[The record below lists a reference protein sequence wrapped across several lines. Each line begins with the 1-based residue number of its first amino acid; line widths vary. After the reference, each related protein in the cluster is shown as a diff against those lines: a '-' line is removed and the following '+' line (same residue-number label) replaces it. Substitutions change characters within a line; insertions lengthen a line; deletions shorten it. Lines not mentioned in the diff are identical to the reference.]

1 MSNNKLDKVIP
12 VDNPLE
18 PEKGGYLKAYIDNFD
33 YGDIHHDPTTRR
45 ANFDSWTLDP
55 LPYNMGLKDEIL
67 KLNLETGKAV
77 NLLSNDLGDPD
88 LTDIRVISFNTA
100 QKLGVLDKD
109 GEAKAI
115 RTMSRALALANLP
128 QFPDKSLAEEMLSEG
143 DTALP
148 ISNKVLESSTSTGRW
163 ANYSFSSYF
172 QSSLANGNL
181 ISLALVSDRDFINAI
196 DNAGKIL
203 SPKLSFDDARYEP
216 QFKKVEQLFN
226 HFSIKLRF
234 GNFGDFDSAQ
244 ELFSLGKDKSDLGF
258 RDELETAD
266 KPWAYY
272 RRSPFADLT
281 PYKASTSYDLKEYG
295 APYSLLFPKPI
306 LFKSENDYLKA
317 GAHAITN
324 HIINCALSGELPDL
338 KLNKKLF
345 SAPDYL
351 YSFAKQDVK
360 FERESKALLARD
372 IAGTMFAAQFGVPLT
387 QNDVNRVHNYYFVG
401 GIKDWNKA
409 EFEQIISSA
418 TKVANFARNLD
429 LSKDLNL
436 NLSLMYKELWQDWK
450 KSHEQH
456 LSPINKDLWQDWKKS
471 HEQHAMQMATP
482 SIPQICKQYNVE
494 VTRDNVIKA
503 LNNLT
508 SQKFNE
514 VAQSKEPIKA
524 ALSQEQ
530 PINQAL
536 MTKSISVPTDK
547 SKAPKTKGAER

>member
-1 MSNNKLDKVIP
+1 M
-12 VDNPLE
+12 
-18 PEKGGYLKAYIDNFD
+18 
-33 YGDIHHDPTTRR
+33 
-45 ANFDSWTLDP
+45 
-55 LPYNMGLKDEIL
+55 
-67 KLNLETGKAV
+67 
-77 NLLSNDLGDPD
+77 
-88 LTDIRVISFNTA
+88 
-100 QKLGVLDKD
+100 
-109 GEAKAI
+109 
-115 RTMSRALALANLP
+115 
-128 QFPDKSLAEEMLSEG
+128 
-143 DTALP
+143 
-148 ISNKVLESSTSTGRW
+148 
-163 ANYSFSSYF
+163 
-172 QSSLANGNL
+172 
-181 ISLALVSDRDFINAI
+181 
-196 DNAGKIL
+196 
-203 SPKLSFDDARYEP
+203 
-216 QFKKVEQLFN
+216 
-226 HFSIKLRF
+226 
-234 GNFGDFDSAQ
+234 
-244 ELFSLGKDKSDLGF
+244 
-258 RDELETAD
+258 
-266 KPWAYY
+266 
-272 RRSPFADLT
+272 
-281 PYKASTSYDLKEYG
+281 
-295 APYSLLFPKPI
+295 LFPKPI

-456 LSPINKDLWQDWKKS
+456 
-471 HEQHAMQMATP
+471 AMQMATP

-530 PINQAL
+530 PINQAML
-536 MTKSISVPTDK
+536 TKSISVSADK
-547 SKAPKTKGAER
+547 SKEPQTKGAER